1 MMIWKKRFKSS
12 KPSVSKL
19 KKTPAGLLQFGG
31 CFPTMSRLYS
41 IIVPVVFLLNGLTA
55 QNIIP
60 EWFEKL
66 PDSPKGIFYSVGY
79 SGKYQNQSLAREV
92 AISRALTNMAKQ
104 HQVRLIF
111 EIEEFAD
118 GRFRLLNPSFE
129 LSYDESVLLNVST
142 NYSPVDSSIT
152 NDGYYILIACPS
164 IERRLHIPSN
174 DKTWEKQPEWTKA
187 LPDSRRYN
195 YGVGIVSKYS
205 SWVRAWKD
213 ADEYARF
220 DLGKNIQIEAQS
232 VHTAKRDNRFVVES
246 KIIRQS
252 YDMTLKNSIIIAR
265 WYDQKNDTYYSLCR
279 KDRRSNPY

>member
-1 MMIWKKRFKSS
+1 M
-12 KPSVSKL
+12 
-19 KKTPAGLLQFGG
+19 PAGLLRFGG

-41 IIVPVVFLLNGLTA
+41 IIVQVVFLLNGLTA
-55 QNIIP
+55 QTIIP

-66 PDSPKGIFYSVGY
+66 PDSPKGLFYSVGY

-92 AISRALTNMAKQ
+92 AISRALSNMAKQ
-104 HQVRLIF
+104 LQVRLIF

-152 NDGYYILIACPS
+152 SEGYYILIAYPS
-164 IERRLHIPSN
+164 IERRPHISSN
-174 DKTWEKQPEWTKA
+174 DKTWGRQPKWTKT
-187 LPDSRRYN
+187 LPNSRHYT
-195 YGVGIVSKYS
+195 YGVGIVSNYS

-213 ADEYARF
+213 TDEYARF

-232 VHTAKRDNRFVVES
+232 VHAVKRDNRFIIES

-252 YDMTLKNSIIIAR
+252 YDMTLKNSIIVAR
-265 WYDQKNDTYYSLCR
+265 WYDAKQDIYYSLCR
-279 KDRRSNPY
+279 KDSRGNLH